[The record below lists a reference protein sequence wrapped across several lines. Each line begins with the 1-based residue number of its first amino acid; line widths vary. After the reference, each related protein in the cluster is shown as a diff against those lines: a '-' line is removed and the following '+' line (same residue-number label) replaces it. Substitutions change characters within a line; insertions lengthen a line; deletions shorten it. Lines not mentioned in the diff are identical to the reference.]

1 MPLLPLPANLPA
13 TVPATVL
20 SLLGQAHHVGTTLAV
35 QAQTRL
41 SSVMLGVLPPVLPAD
56 VSITPNSKLPG
67 TTQLNTLIGGMVTW
81 VLLACVAAVLIGAA
95 SWGIGNRSGY
105 YGATQNGRMM
115 VLGGSV
121 GAMVAGAASAL
132 VNYGFGL
139 GSAVH

>member
-1 MPLLPLPANLPA
+1 MPLTTL
-13 TVPATVL
+13 TVL
-20 SLLGQAHHVGTTLAV
+20 MPVLARHTEHVTTALAV
-35 QAQTRL
+35 RTQTRL
-41 SSVMLGVLPPVLPAD
+41 GGLATAVLPVD

-95 SWGIGNRSGY
+95 SWGIGNRSGM

-115 VLGGSV
+115 VLGGS
-121 GAMVAGAASAL
+121 AL
-132 VNYGFGL
+132 VNSGIGL

>member
-1 MPLLPLPANLPA
+1 MPL
-13 TVPATVL
+13 TVPTLTVAMPAL
-20 SLLGQAHHVGTTLAV
+20 ARHTEHLTAALAV
-35 QAQTRL
+35 RTQSRL
-41 SSVMLGVLPPVLPAD
+41 RSLATAVLPAD

>member
-1 MPLLPLPANLPA
+1 MSAMQLPA
-13 TVPATVL
+13 TAVTLLGHVQNLGLSAAVRTQSRLTAVL
-20 SLLGQAHHVGTTLAV
+20 SG
-35 QAQTRL
+35 
-41 SSVMLGVLPPVLPAD
+41 VLPAD

>member
-1 MPLLPLPANLPA
+1 MPL
-13 TVPATVL
+13 TVPILTAVVPALVRHTEHL
-20 SLLGQAHHVGTTLAV
+20 TAALAV
-35 QAQTRL
+35 RTQSRL
-41 SSVMLGVLPPVLPAD
+41 GSLATAVLPAD

>member
-1 MPLLPLPANLPA
+1 MPLPVTVLTHLTALPA
-13 TVPATVL
+13 L
-20 SLLGQAHHVGTTLAV
+20 SSRSGDLVTALA
-35 QAQTRL
+35 ARTQTRL
-41 SSVMLGVLPPVLPAD
+41 AAVASGVLPAD

-81 VLLACVAAVLIGAA
+81 VLLACVTAVLIGAA
-95 SWGIGNRSGY
+95 SWGIGNRSGH

>member
-1 MPLLPLPANLPA
+1 MSLPIPALAALAELPGVHPGQLVGSA
-13 TVPATVL
+13 TA
-20 SLLGQAHHVGTTLAV
+20 TLAV
-35 QAQTRL
+35 RL
-41 SSVMLGVLPPVLPAD
+41 NGLLPAGLPGD
-56 VSITPNSKLPG
+56 VDVTPNSKLPG
-67 TTQLNTLIGGMVTW
+67 TTELNTLLGGMVTW
-81 VLLACVAAVLIGAA
+81 VLLACVAAILIGAA